1 MSVMNGH
8 HHKAMDLAA
17 RRLHER
23 MRGNHK
29 GATKFFAEALDF
41 ELKALSELKAP
52 IQPTHS
58 VLHRSAA
65 TLGLDCGELRHAEK
79 LAAKA
84 LAEEPARG
92 NRGRI
97 TRCDAASTFPYKR
110 PSRQPKASW
119 LMNAKNMERK
129 SKNHPE
135 RRTVF
140 PSHSMGA
147 LHN

>member
-1 MSVMNGH
+1 MSVMNNH

-17 RRLHER
+17 SGVHER

-58 VLHRSAA
+58 VLHRSAT
-65 TLGLDCGELRHAEK
+65 TLALDCGELRHAEK

-84 LAEEPARG
+84 LAEELRDVMRQVHSRTSVEPPAEG
-92 NRGRI
+92 VLA
-97 TRCDAASTFPYKR
+97 D
-110 PSRQPKASW
+110 
-119 LMNAKNMERK
+119 EREEIW
-129 SKNHPE
+129 S
-135 RRTVF
+135 
-140 PSHSMGA
+140 G
-147 LHN
+147 

>member
-1 MSVMNGH
+1 MSVMNNH

-17 RRLHER
+17 SGVHER

-58 VLHRSAA
+58 VLHRSAT
-65 TLGLDCGELRHAEK
+65 TLALDCGELRHAEK

-84 LAEEPARG
+84 LAEEPPEEIAEELRDVM
-92 NRGRI
+92 RQVHSR
-97 TRCDAASTFPYKR
+97 TRVEPPA
-110 PSRQPKASW
+110 
-119 LMNAKNMERK
+119 E
-129 SKNHPE
+129 
-135 RRTVF
+135 
-140 PSHSMGA
+140 GA
-147 LHN
+147 LADEREEYGAEE